1 MLTIISPAKALDF
14 SPVANGLDAT
24 QPRFVDDTASL
35 MQTCKTLEASDLR
48 KLMSL
53 SDSLAQLNHARFQE
67 MSLPLTEENAKPCVL
82 AFQGDVYKGLDAS
95 SLKSGE
101 LEWAQGRLRI
111 LSGLY
116 GLLRPL
122 DLIQPY
128 RLEMGTKL
136 TNSRGANLYEF
147 WGDRLANALNDE
159 DADPEAPVLNL
170 ASQEYAK
177 AVPRKSLKRPVVVAD
192 FKEERNGELK
202 TIGLVAKRARGLMAR
217 YVIRNRVENAEDLKD
232 FDDEGYGFRP
242 ELSSEDKLVFSRAKA

>member
-1 MLTIISPAKALDF
+1 MGA
-14 SPVANGLDAT
+14 
-24 QPRFVDDTASL
+24 
-35 MQTCKTLEASDLR
+35 
-48 KLMSL
+48 
-53 SDSLAQLNHARFQE
+53 
-67 MSLPLTEENAKPCVL
+67 
-82 AFQGDVYKGLDAS
+82 
-95 SLKSGE
+95 
-101 LEWAQGRLRI
+101 GRLRI

-136 TNSRGANLYEF
+136 ANARGANLYEF
-147 WGDRLANALNDE
+147 WGDRLANALDGE

-177 AVPRKSLKRPVVVAD
+177 AVPPKSLKRPLIAAD

-217 YVIRNRVENAEDLKD
+217 YVIRNRIEDADSLKD
-232 FDDEGYGFRP
+232 FDDEGYGYRP
-242 ELSSEDKLVFSRAKA
+242 ELSSADRLVFSRAKP

>member
-14 SPVANGLDAT
+14 SPVGNGLAPT
-24 QPRFVDDTASL
+24 QPRFVDDTAL
-35 MQTCKTLEASDLR
+35 LLDTCRKLEASDLR

-53 SDSLAQLNHARFQE
+53 SDSLAQLNHARFQD
-67 MSLPLTEENAKPCVL
+67 MRLPLTAENAKPCL
-82 AFQGDVYKGLDAS
+82 FAFQGDVYKGLDAA
-95 SLKSGE
+95 SLDEDDVS
-101 LEWAQGRLRI
+101 WAQGRLRI

-136 TNSRGANLYEF
+136 ANARGANLYEF

-177 AVPRKSLKRPVVVAD
+177 AAPPKSLRRPLLTAD

-217 YVIRNRVENAEDLKD
+217 YVIRNRVEDVEGLKD
-232 FDDEGYGFRP
+232 FAAEGYGFRA
-242 ELSSEDKLVFSRAKA
+242 ELSGEDRLVFTRAKA